1 MADYSNLSEEEKR
14 KQIIKDHDKGDSLN
28 DIAERSGYHIESVRK
43 IIIKEFNGRKDMKRV
58 RGDGRHKFLGS
69 SDKIAIINCVRQKP
83 WLNSTIIKERLH
95 LQAQPRSIRRYLES
109 LHYKY
114 IKPYKKPNLT
124 SQDKMNRVDWA
135 LKHKNYDFS
144 NVVFADECSIWMH
157 SWQGKMWLKKGSR
170 HYIGTKAY
178 PKVHVWGSI
187 GFEGEVGIHVFTGN
201 LTAPKFIAILR
212 ESLIP
217 AANEIYGEG
226 QWSLA
231 QDNDPKHR
239 AKKTEN
245 FLKSQNVTFLK
256 LF

>member
-1 MADYSNLSEEEKR
+1 
-14 KQIIKDHDKGDSLN
+14 
-28 DIAERSGYHIESVRK
+28 
-43 IIIKEFNGRKDMKRV
+43 
-58 RGDGRHKFLGS
+58 
-69 SDKIAIINCVRQKP
+69 
-83 WLNSTIIKERLH
+83 
-95 LQAQPRSIRRYLES
+95 
-109 LHYKY
+109 
-114 IKPYKKPNLT
+114 
-124 SQDKMNRVDWA
+124 MNRVDWA

-170 HYIGTKAY
+170 HYIGTKAYY

-245 FLKSQNVTFLK
+245 FLKS
-256 LF
+256 